1 MYIQIKQ
8 YRLYPLAILL
18 TSLVSSVYSPVY
30 AEEKPFEQVFVVT
43 AYYSPVPGQSAY
55 FRGSYEE
62 DIAFNGKGTNGADG
76 TEVYTGMIAAPD
88 SYAFGT
94 RIDLPGLG
102 IGTVHDRGGRII
114 EWGEDVHRIDL
125 WMGKGEEGLSR
136 ALAWGARKVKGTVYP
151 SGYVG
156 APAES
161 LTFDSIPADTSV
173 LASLPKS
180 DPLLTMLRAK
190 FGESTYA
197 VRLLQESLK
206 SAGYLSDGPMGVY
219 GKLTQDAIAR
229 FALDY
234 GIVSDGSSVTPE
246 IVATLVTSQSLQQKN
261 LPDMAEGLEQGMT
274 GDGVRQAQKLL
285 RYLGYYRGRTDGMF
299 DQDVKEAVTSFQM
312 SHGIVHSVTDPF
324 AGRIGPATKSQILQ
338 AWKVKVVT
346 EKANRVVLRMQ
357 VATLVQSTSLPTKV
371 LAKGDRG
378 PDVSKLQR
386 ALRDLGYLTT
396 KDVTGSYGTR
406 TETALKTYQLDHAI
420 VKKDAVKGV
429 GVFGPATRV
438 TLLKDVTEKSW
449 QKVRAE
455 GVQSVL

>member
-30 AEEKPFEQVFVVT
+30 AEEKPFEQDFVVT
-43 AYYSPVPGQSAY
+43 AYYSPLPGQSAY

-102 IGTVHDRGGRII
+102 VGTVHDRGGRII
-114 EWGEDVHRIDL
+114 EWGEDIHRIDL
-125 WMGKGEEGLSR
+125 WMGKGEEGLAR
-136 ALAWGARKVKGTVYP
+136 ALAWGARRVKGTVYP
-151 SGYVG
+151 STFVG

-161 LTFDSIPADTSV
+161 LAFHSIPADTSI

-180 DPLLTMLRAK
+180 DPLEIMTRAK
-190 FGESTYA
+190 LGEATYA

-206 SAGYLSDGPMGVY
+206 SAGYLKDGPMGLY
-219 GKLTQDAIAR
+219 GPVTQEALR
-229 FALDY
+229 QFASEY
-234 GIVSDGSSVTPE
+234 GLPGDGSTVTAE
-246 IVATLVTSQSLQQKN
+246 IVAALSVSQSLEKKN
-261 LPDMAEGLEQGMT
+261 LPDIGDGIEQGMT
-274 GDGVRQAQKLL
+274 GGDVRQAQKLL
-285 RYLGYYRGRTDGMF
+285 RYLGYYRGRTDGIF
-299 DQDVKEAVTSFQM
+299 DQDMKEAVTALQIA
-312 SHGIVHSVTDPF
+312 HGIVKGATDPF
-324 AGRIGPATKSQILQ
+324 AGRIGPATRSAILQ
-338 AWKVKVVT
+338 AWKVKVVS
-346 EKANRVVLRMQ
+346 EKAKRVVLRMQ
-357 VATLVQSTSLPTKV
+357 VADSVRTSSLPQKV

-378 PDVSKLQR
+378 AEVSRLQR
-386 ALRDLGYLTT
+386 SLRDLGYLSA
-396 KDVTGSYGTR
+396 KDVTGTYGTR
-406 TETALKTYQLDHAI
+406 TESALKAYQIDRAI

-429 GVFGPATRV
+429 GVYGPATR
-438 TLLKDVTEKSW
+438 TALLKDITEKSW